1 MTAPATSAP
10 TKSPHPP
17 RVAERIVNA
26 DMRRFGLS
34 VTLVL
39 ALGSFSA
46 FAAETAAPWV
56 QHMQDVHTRF
66 NGTNGTLGHFGDS
79 ITVTTA
85 YWAPL
90 RGTPKNTSPETALA
104 HALVKRYLRTECW
117 RDWKGAD
124 FGSAGTMTIRWAHEN
139 VDRWLTRLNP
149 EAIVIMFGS
158 NDVVQLGT
166 AEYETKTREVVRRS
180 LTNGTVVLLTTM
192 PPRSGRLETARAFA
206 DAVRRIAREE
216 QIPLI
221 DYFGEILKRRPLDW
235 DGGLPQFRGSPGNG
249 YQVPTLIA
257 RDGVHPSNPWKFVND
272 FSEEAL
278 KTSGF
283 TLRNYLTL
291 LAYAEVIEKVLQAV
305 PARGSR
311 SAARPQPAAVA
322 APGGLCRRAVAS

>member
-1 MTAPATSAP
+1 M
-10 TKSPHPP
+10 KL
-17 RVAERIVNA
+17 V
-26 DMRRFGLS
+26 GLL
-34 VTLVL
+34 VTLIL
-39 ALGSFSA
+39 ALISFSA

-56 QHMQDVHTRF
+56 QHMRDVHARF

-90 RGTPKNTSPETALA
+90 RDTPRNTSPGAARA
-104 HALVKRYLRTECW
+104 HALVKRYLKTECW

-124 FGSAGTMTIRWAHEN
+124 FGNAGSMTIRWAHAN

-149 EAIVIMFGS
+149 EAIVLMFGS
-158 NDVVQLGT
+158 NDVEELGA

-180 LTNGTVVLLTTM
+180 LANGTVVLLTTM
-192 PPRSGRLETARAFA
+192 PPRSGRLEAARAFA

-216 QIPLI
+216 QTPLI
-221 DYFGEILKRRPLDW
+221 DYFGEILKRRPVDW
-235 DGGLPQFRGSPGNG
+235 NGALPQFRSSPGNG

-272 FSEEAL
+272 FSEGAL
-278 KTSGF
+278 ETSGF

-291 LAYAEVIEKVLQAV
+291 LAYAEVIEKVLQRV
-305 PARGSR
+305 PPGGFG
-311 SAARPQPAAVA
+311 SAARPYAGGGCGPLAACA
-322 APGGLCRRAVAS
+322 AGR